1 MFCEDLEIWLTY
13 SAQRI
18 ACRPVETLSPAN
30 PVMVMVM
37 ITQSFI
43 YLRADFT
50 AKGQTQSKYDKR
62 ENKVSTNNKN
72 KKQQLMS

>member
-1 MFCEDLEIWLTY
+1 
-13 SAQRI
+13 
-18 ACRPVETLSPAN
+18 
-30 PVMVMVM
+30 MVMVM

-62 ENKVSTNNKN
+62 EKTK
-72 KKQQLMS
+72 